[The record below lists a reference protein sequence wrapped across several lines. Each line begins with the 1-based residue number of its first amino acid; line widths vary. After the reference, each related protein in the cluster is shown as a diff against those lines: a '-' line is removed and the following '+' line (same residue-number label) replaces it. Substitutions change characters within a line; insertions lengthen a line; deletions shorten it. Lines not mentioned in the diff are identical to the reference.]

1 MIRVME
7 NLDPYLMR
15 FIPKDFKPYVV
26 DIYKGEVE
34 YDEDTKREYR
44 PICVDWENGEYSE
57 FKGVDFM
64 RSVLNEFHSPME
76 FMTKEH
82 IEQYTKMM
90 KDKGYW
96 N

>member
-1 MIRVME
+1 MIRVTE
-7 NLDPYLMR
+7 NLDPYLMK

-44 PICVDWENGEYSE
+44 PIEVDWENGEHSS
-57 FKGVDFM
+57 FKGLDYM
-64 RSVLNEFHSPME
+64 RNVLKEFHSPSE
-76 FMTKEH
+76 YMTDEH
-82 IEQYTKMM
+82 YEQYSKMM

-96 N
+96 